1 MFQSRY
7 LVLQFLLWSW
17 AFSLVACS
25 PVGPDYQSP
34 QTALPQQWE
43 NGADRLRFTQSSHL
57 QQWWHLFTDP
67 HLDTLINQ
75 AIQAN
80 PDLAIAETRIREAR
94 ALSRISGADLLP
106 SIDGASGYTHSRKSE
121 HIPSGGTRQDLFQLN
136 FDAAWELDIFGGNR
150 RQQEAAEATLAAT
163 VENYRDVLVSL
174 TAEVA
179 RQYIELR
186 AAQQRL
192 ILAQKNI
199 HLQEQTLNLTRERLT
214 TGIGNQLE
222 VAQAQTQLSLLQAQV
237 PPLESTRTQARHQLA
252 VLLGMQPQQLG
263 KDLLEIAPLPQTPA
277 RLPALLPSALLQQ
290 RPDLRSAERQ
300 LAAAN
305 AAVGVATAD
314 LFPHFS
320 LSALIGL
327 QSTDLNQLI
336 TSGSR
341 YWSLGPAIQWS
352 LFDGGRTRAALDAK
366 EAQLDRARLT
376 YQKTVLTALADV
388 EDVLVAIQQEQAA
401 KERFTEAVNSSRQ
414 AADLAKHQYTAGLN
428 TFLNVLLATATLAQS
443 EDKLVQSDQRLI
455 LATVALYK
463 AMGGG
468 WQLKA
473 TASPSSISPLLTTPT
488 SRP

>member
-1 MFQSRY
+1 
-7 LVLQFLLWSW
+7 
-17 AFSLVACS
+17 
-25 PVGPDYQSP
+25 
-34 QTALPQQWE
+34 
-43 NGADRLRFTQSSHL
+43 
-57 QQWWHLFTDP
+57 
-67 HLDTLINQ
+67 
-75 AIQAN
+75 
-80 PDLAIAETRIREAR
+80 
-94 ALSRISGADLLP
+94 
-106 SIDGASGYTHSRKSE
+106 
-121 HIPSGGTRQDLFQLN
+121 
-136 FDAAWELDIFGGNR
+136 
-150 RQQEAAEATLAAT
+150 
-163 VENYRDVLVSL
+163 
-174 TAEVA
+174 
-179 RQYIELR
+179 
-186 AAQQRL
+186 
-192 ILAQKNI
+192 
-199 HLQEQTLNLTRERLT
+199 
-214 TGIGNQLE
+214 
-222 VAQAQTQLSLLQAQV
+222 
-237 PPLESTRTQARHQLA
+237 
-252 VLLGMQPQQLG
+252 MQPQQLG
-263 KDLLEIAPLPQTPA
+263 KDLLEIAPLPQAPA

-341 YWSLGPAIQWS
+341 YWSLGPAIQWT

-388 EDVLVAIQQEQAA
+388 EDALVAIQQEQAA
-401 KERFTEAVNSSRQ
+401 KERFLEAVNSSRQ

-428 TFLNVLLATATLAQS
+428 TFLNVLLATATLAQA

-473 TASPSSISPLLTTPT
+473 TASPSSISPLLPTPT